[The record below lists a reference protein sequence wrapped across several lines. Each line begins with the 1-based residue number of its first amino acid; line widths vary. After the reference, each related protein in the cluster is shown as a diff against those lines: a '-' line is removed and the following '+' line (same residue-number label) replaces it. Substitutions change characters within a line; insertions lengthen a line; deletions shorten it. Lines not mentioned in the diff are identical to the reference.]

1 MLLVCQNG
9 PYRRYDLGQKNQN
22 ITAVR
27 FSWRTFLIFQRYDSH
42 YHVLNIASFVNF
54 GCDFYVIK
62 VIQEAIQ
69 FSCTQLDILQ
79 ETFQIQ
85 NLFRFSIVV
94 IFFVICVVFFWYI
107 F

>member
-1 MLLVCQNG
+1 MYVLDFPTIRLS
-9 PYRRYDLGQKNQN
+9 L
-22 ITAVR
+22 
-27 FSWRTFLIFQRYDSH
+27 SLSSH
-42 YHVLNIASFVNF
+42 YIASFVNF